1 MQQIK
6 IRVKLDKV
14 LKDRGNMTQLD
25 LVNKLN
31 AAREQRGEQKK
42 VRPAAI
48 SEFYNN
54 QRKTLNKELIEEIA
68 TVLEITDINELI
80 EFYNY

>member
-1 MQQIK
+1 MHQIK
-6 IRVKLDKV
+6 IRVKLDKA
-14 LKDRGNMTQLD
+14 LKERGNMTQLD

-31 AAREQRGEQKK
+31 ASRTLRGEEKK

-48 SEFYNN
+48 SELYNN

-68 TVLEITDINELI
+68 TVLEITDISELI
-80 EFYNY
+80 EFYKN

>member
-31 AAREQRGEQKK
+31 ASREQRGEQKK

-68 TVLEITDINELI
+68 TVLEITDISELI
-80 EFYNY
+80 EFYKY

>member
-1 MQQIK
+1 MHQIK
-6 IRVKLDKV
+6 IRVKLDKA
-14 LKDRGNMTQLD
+14 LKERGNMTQLD

-31 AAREQRGEQKK
+31 AARTLRGEEKK

-48 SEFYNN
+48 SELYNN

-68 TVLEITDINELI
+68 TVLEITDISELI
-80 EFYNY
+80 EFYKN